1 MSTLKLVIANKRYS
15 SWSLRPWVLMKHFN
29 IPFEEKLIPLDQP
42 DTAETILK
50 YSPSKKVPA
59 LIDADI
65 SVWESMAIMEY
76 LNEKYPEKQMWPA
89 DARKRALARSVANEM
104 HSGFSTMRNIMS
116 HDLQKMIP
124 GFDYSA
130 ANDDVNRIM
139 DIWRDCLHKSGGP
152 FLFGSFCIADA
163 MFAPVVNRFITYDVK
178 VDTDIAKYIMAM
190 RELPAHKAWIDA
202 GLVEKLVAPNH

>member
-1 MSTLKLVIANKRYS
+1 MMLVIANKRYS

-42 DTAETILK
+42 ETEENILK
-50 YSPSKKVPA
+50 YSPSKKVPV

-89 DARKRALARSVANEM
+89 DAKKRALARSVANEM

-116 HDLQKMIP
+116 HDLQKSVP

-130 ANDDVNRIM
+130 AAADVNRVM
-139 DIWRDCLHKSGGP
+139 DIWRDCLHRSGGP

-178 VDTDIAKYIMAM
+178 VDTVVAKYIIAM

-202 GLVEKLVAPNH
+202 GLVEKLIAPKH

>member
-1 MSTLKLVIANKRYS
+1 MMLVIGNKRYS

-29 IPFEEKLIPLDQP
+29 IPFEEKLIPLDQQ
-42 DTAETILK
+42 DTEFNILK

-76 LNEKYPEKQMWPA
+76 LNEKYPEKQLWPA
-89 DARKRALARSVANEM
+89 DTKKRALARSVANEM
-104 HSGFSTMRNIMS
+104 HSGFSAMRNLMS
-116 HDLQKMIP
+116 HDLQKIVP

-130 ANDDVNRIM
+130 ATNDVNRIM
-139 DIWRDCLHKSGGP
+139 DIWRSCLLLSGGP
-152 FLFGSFCIADA
+152 FLFGSFSIADA

-178 VDTDIAKYIMAM
+178 VDTECAKYIMTL

-202 GLVEKLVAPNH
+202 GLVEKLIAPLHK